1 MSSTFQ
7 ERLRAYCELVRIP
20 AVFTAPG
27 DVVMGCFLVAL
38 WTEVEWFAYVALV
51 VSSVFVYCAGMAL
64 NDVQDVEIDRIERP
78 ERPIPSGRISLRS
91 AWVAV
96 FAMQFSALAWAASVS
111 PLSVGVVALT
121 IALTY
126 LYNSP
131 LKDTWIGPILMGSC
145 RYSNVFIGVSAL
157 GSRSLPSEAWIVV
170 ACIPL
175 FNLIYVFGL
184 THLARHEVHGAD
196 EECCLRRG

>member
-38 WTEVEWFAYVALV
+38 WTEVEWFTYVALV

-64 NDVQDVEIDRIERP
+64 NDVQDVEIDHKRP
-78 ERPIPSGRISLRS
+78 ERSIPGRIFLCRS
-91 AWVAV
+91 VAV
-96 FAMQFSALAWAASVS
+96 FAMQFWPAWAAG
-111 PLSVGVVALT
+111 LSTLSVVALT

-126 LYNSP
+126 LYNRAVEGH
-131 LKDTWIGPILMGSC
+131 LDWTHLDGLQIQQCLHRCECM
-145 RYSNVFIGVSAL
+145 
-157 GSRSLPSEAWIVV
+157 GSRSCRVKPDGCCVYTALQPHLCVW
-170 ACIPL
+170 
-175 FNLIYVFGL
+175 L
-184 THLARHEVHGAD
+184 TSRSARSTWG
-196 EECCLRRG
+196 